1 MSTTADR
8 AADRA
13 DPRPRAIC
21 VRCGGERADFAQI
34 CPSCGHTPNAEG
46 RLVAWLLST
55 ENLELD
61 ELRGVQVR
69 IRSGE
74 VIRPSARMLEKARR
88 SLGWHF
94 TTDVGMSTGERLGLL
109 ATSVLLTPLVGWVL
123 FVWWWK
129 VRPRAAIQALALS
142 LPATVGFAILVLY
155 LR

>member
-1 MSTTADR
+1 MKLAV
-8 AADRA
+8 
-13 DPRPRAIC
+13 C
-21 VRCGGERADFAQI
+21 VRCGGERTDFAQI
-34 CPSCGHTPNAEG
+34 CPACGHAPTAEG

-55 ENLELD
+55 ENLELA
-61 ELRGVQVR
+61 ELRAVQAR

-74 VIRPSARMLEKARR
+74 IIRPSGRMLEKARR
-88 SLGWHF
+88 SLGQHF
-94 TTDVGMSTGERLGLL
+94 TTDAGLSTAQRLALL
-109 ATSVLLTPLVGWVL
+109 ATSLLLTPLVGWVL